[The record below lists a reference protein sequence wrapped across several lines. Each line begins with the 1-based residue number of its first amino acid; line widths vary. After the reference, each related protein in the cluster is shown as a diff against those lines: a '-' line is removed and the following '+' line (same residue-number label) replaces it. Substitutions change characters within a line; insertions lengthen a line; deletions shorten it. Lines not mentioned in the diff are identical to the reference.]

1 MSVSASARRA
11 FRQIHL
17 WIAFGL
23 GTLIFPVTL
32 SGTLLL
38 FDTEIDRLLNP
49 FLYAVRGASVTQPL
63 DLYLD
68 QAAAIAGGEAMQL
81 RWPARAGLP
90 LTVLIRT
97 VDPRAAAAREDGTRR
112 AASPVLVTVYL
123 DPPTA
128 KVLGTAD
135 VRASFIGTVRRF
147 HESLLVP
154 QFSGR
159 QIVGFM
165 GAGLLFLCLTGL
177 YNWWPRNVSILHS
190 LQWRRSP
197 KVSFNLHHM
206 MGFWIALPLALM
218 AITGM
223 YQAFP
228 QQGRMVLSLLAP
240 FAAQADRPPDR
251 SASLLHRKALD
262 PARAVDLALALL
274 PESRPLSLAFP
285 TAESKAWQMR
295 VAGDDGVQRTVVVD
309 DATAVVAAGARP
321 MMGDAIGA
329 LMRRLHAGRYHGL
342 AWRVII
348 IMCGLFPSIL
358 LVTGIMMWLRRRS
371 NTKMR
376 GGVQIPAT
384 VDGAAATDNTDRTTV
399 AHS

>member
-1 MSVSASARRA
+1 VLVRTRA
-11 FRQIHL
+11 PDSD
-17 WIAFGL
+17 A
-23 GTLIFPVTL
+23 TP
-32 SGTLLL
+32 
-38 FDTEIDRLLNP
+38 
-49 FLYAVRGASVTQPL
+49 
-63 DLYLD
+63 
-68 QAAAIAGGEAMQL
+68 
-81 RWPARAGLP
+81 
-90 LTVLIRT
+90 
-97 VDPRAAAAREDGTRR
+97 EDGGRHTTPL
-112 AASPVLVTVYL
+112 ALLTVYL

-128 KVLGTAD
+128 KVLGIAD
-135 VRASFIGTVRRF
+135 VRASFIGTIHRF
-147 HESLLVP
+147 HESLLAP

-165 GAGLLFLCLTGL
+165 GMGLLFLCLTGL
-177 YNWWPRNVSILHS
+177 WNWWPRNVSFLRG
-190 LQWRRSP
+190 LRWRRGP

-251 SASLLHRKALD
+251 AAPLLHRKTLD

-285 TAESKAWQMR
+285 TAKSKTWQMR

-329 LMRRLHAGRYHGL
+329 LMRRLHAGRYHGPT
-342 AWRVII
+342 WRVII
-348 IMCGLFPSIL
+348 IMCGLFPSIR
-358 LVTGIMMWLRRRS
+358 LVTGVMMWLRRRS
-371 NTKMR
+371 NIKAR
-376 GGVQIPAT
+376 SGARLPGT
-384 VDGAAATDNTDRTTV
+384 VDAAAAMDNADRMTV
-399 AHS
+399 PHS